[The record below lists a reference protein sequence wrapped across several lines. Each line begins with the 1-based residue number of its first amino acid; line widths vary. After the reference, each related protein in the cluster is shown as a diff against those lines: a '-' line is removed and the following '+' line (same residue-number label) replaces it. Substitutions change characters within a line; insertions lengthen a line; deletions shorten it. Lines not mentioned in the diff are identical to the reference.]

1 MSAAAREPVGTCQS
15 CVPLGADWGLIGGYG
30 LGLGGSG
37 KRQVFCSDPNCQV
50 TVTVLS
56 LVAREGAAMKV
67 RDSPGS
73 TSWTGGLSRYRLS
86 CAETRTRSACASPT
100 FSRMYLSFLKLRNDH
115 RTPWGGRELIGPLRE
130 QADSV
135 SDLLG
140 VVFGEGGCRS
150 SCGRLLASC
159 AACSDVHDDRGDD
172 PAGRGGASDQ
182 GDQLRCVHIR
192 MVAAARCIGMTVRL
206 TNPAVARPEGC
217 ERG

>member
-1 MSAAAREPVGTCQS
+1 MRGNANS
-15 CVPLGADWGLIGGYG
+15 
-30 LGLGGSG
+30 LGLC
-37 KRQVFCSDPNCQV
+37 VSDVLEDVPVILEVAQRPPNP
-50 TVTVLS
+50 L
-56 LVAREGAAMKV
+56 
-67 RDSPGS
+67 
-73 TSWTGGLSRYRLS
+73 
-86 CAETRTRSACASPT
+86 
-100 FSRMYLSFLKLRNDH
+100 
-115 RTPWGGRELIGPLRE
+115 GGRELIGPLRE

-172 PAGRGGASDQ
+172 PAGRGGVSDQ

-217 ERG
+217 ERGWCIAGGPNRNDMASK